1 MAKSHHG
8 GRSNRSRPKIN
19 KTIKNI
25 QKDMNVNADEA
36 KELMADMYKILRDR
50 TWRGALARLLLS
62 LDLCLWSLLVYF
74 LIDYQLFIR

>member
-1 MAKSHHG
+1 
-8 GRSNRSRPKIN
+8 
-19 KTIKNI
+19 
-25 QKDMNVNADEA
+25 MNVNADEA